1 MKPDIQLYLAPF
13 QGITPHTF
21 RRVYAQHFKNVTKY
35 YTPFFAKID
44 HESRLSARKVFE
56 LQHLEASSAEV
67 VPQIL
72 SKDPAEILRFANICE
87 SMGFRELNWNLGCP
101 YPQVADKKRGSGML
115 PYPELI
121 SDILDKIMPFIPLKL
136 SIKCRL
142 GYENPKEFI
151 SLIPVFNSFPIH
163 ELTVHA
169 RIGKQLYSGQADNH
183 FLLQQLPLIKV
194 PFVHNGDIFTTGN
207 FTQISGLMPDVNRFM
222 IGRGI
227 LGNPF
232 LPDEILGSENFPDR
246 KIKLHRFLD
255 DLYFGYRHD
264 MSDRLTLLNVLKE
277 YWDYLVNWF
286 ENPEKIKRII
296 KKVKT
301 FDEYEDAVKRIFQEF
316 EESKS
321 RGIISE

>member
-1 MKPDIQLYLAPF
+1 MNRDIQLYLAPF

-21 RRVYAQHFKNVTKY
+21 RRVYAQHFVNVHKY

-56 LQHLEASSAEV
+56 LQHLAYSFAEV

-72 SKDPAEILRFANICE
+72 SKDPDEILRFAHICA
-87 SMGFRELNWNLGCP
+87 SKGFKELNWNLGCP

-115 PYPELI
+115 PYPDMI
-121 SDILDKIMPFIPLKL
+121 SDILDKVMPSMPLRY

-142 GYENPKEFI
+142 GYHNPEEI
-151 SLIPVFNSFPIH
+151 INLIPVFNAYSIH
-163 ELTVHA
+163 ELTIHP
-169 RIGKQLYSGQADNH
+169 RIGKQLYSGLADKK
-183 FLLQQLPLIKV
+183 FLLQILPLIKV
-194 PFVHNGDIFTTGN
+194 PFVYNGDIFTAGDYLEL
-207 FTQISGLMPDVNRFM
+207 SSMMPEVNRWM

-227 LGNPF
+227 LSNPF
-232 LPDEILGSENFPDR
+232 LPDEILNADNFPDR

-255 DLYFGYRHD
+255 DLYYGYRSD
-264 MSDRLTLLNVLKE
+264 MNDRLTLLNVLKE

-286 ENPEKIKRII
+286 ENPEKVKRII
-296 KKVKT
+296 KKINT

-321 RGIISE
+321 K

>member
-1 MKPDIQLYLAPF
+1 MKPDIKLYLAPF

-21 RRVYAQHFKNVTKY
+21 RRVYAQHFENVDKY
-35 YTPFFAKID
+35 FTPFFAKID
-44 HESRLSARKVFE
+44 HQSRLSARKEFE
-56 LQHLEASSAEV
+56 LQHLASVSAEV

-72 SKDPAEILRFANICE
+72 SKDPDEILRFAHLCAARDF
-87 SMGFRELNWNLGCP
+87 SELNWNLGCP

-115 PYPELI
+115 PYPDMI
-121 SDILDKIMPFIPLKL
+121 SDILEKVMPAMPLKF

-142 GYENPKEFI
+142 GYHNPEEI
-151 SLIPVFNSFPIH
+151 INLIPVFNSFPIY

-207 FTQISGLMPDVNRFM
+207 FTQISGLMPKVNRFM

-227 LGNPF
+227 LSNPF
-232 LPDEILGSENFPDR
+232 LPGEILKTDNFPDR

-255 DLYFGYRHD
+255 DLYYGYRSD
-264 MSDRLTLLNVLKE
+264 MNDRLTLLNVLKE

-321 RGIISE
+321 K